1 MWKKV
6 THTTAYPIVV
16 MKLVVNEP
24 SENLKSRQLLP
35 TPTNEEHLVNTI
47 LENKE
52 KHKPLHDQEI
62 RVYLWISNYPIQ
74 NKVNDQVLW
83 GPCLN
88 FEV

>member
-35 TPTNEEHLVNTI
+35 TPTNEEHSVNTI

-52 KHKPLHDQEI
+52 KHRPLHDQEI
-62 RVYLWISNYPIQ
+62 WVCLWISKFKLPNSKQ
-74 NKVNDQVLW
+74 S
-83 GPCLN
+83 
-88 FEV
+88 